1 MNRPPRARQ
10 TVLDAA
16 RRIVETRGAGQL
28 TFETLAEESGITR
41 GGITYHF
48 PTKEALLKALIEAD
62 LAQWE
67 EAAQV
72 EVQAL
77 DDGTTCPRR
86 TQAARLL
93 GQVRC
98 SLAEDD
104 DGHRRFVSGL
114 LSAAMVDPELLD
126 PVRAHVQREFADWR
140 WDEADLER
148 YLLLLA
154 ADGLFWSRLFGLS
167 PVPAEVRLRLAA
179 RIEQRL
185 RDLTGLAASEAPSS
199 FPSSSSSDP

>member
-1 MNRPPRARQ
+1 MNRPPLARQ
-10 TVLDAA
+10 RVLDAA
-16 RRIVETRGAGQL
+16 RRIVETRGAGHL
-28 TFETLAEESGITR
+28 TYEMLAEESGLTR

-67 EAAQV
+67 EAAQA
-72 EVQAL
+72 EVRAQGEPACPGQA
-77 DDGTTCPRR
+77 R
-86 TQAARLL
+86 AARLL

-98 SLAEDD
+98 SLAGDD
-104 DGHRRFVSGL
+104 EAHRRFVSGL
-114 LSAAMVDPELLD
+114 LSAAMADPELLD

>member
-1 MNRPPRARQ
+1 MNRPPHARQ
-10 TVLDAA
+10 IVLDAA

-28 TFETLAEESGITR
+28 TFEALAEESGITR

-67 EAAQV
+67 QAAQA
-72 EVQAL
+72 QAA
-77 DDGTTCPRR
+77 DASPADAKT
-86 TQAARLL
+86 ARLL
-93 GQVRC
+93 GHVRC

-104 DGHRRFVSGL
+104 EAHRRFASGL
-114 LSAAMVDPELLD
+114 LSAAMADPDLLD
-126 PVRAHVQREFADWR
+126 PVRAHVQREFADWV
-140 WDEADLER
+140 WDDADLER

-167 PVPAEVRLRLAA
+167 PVPAEIRSRLAA
-179 RIEQRL
+179 RIEQRFRAL
-185 RDLTGLAASEAPSS
+185 IGPAASEP
-199 FPSSSSSDP
+199 PSSSSPFSGT